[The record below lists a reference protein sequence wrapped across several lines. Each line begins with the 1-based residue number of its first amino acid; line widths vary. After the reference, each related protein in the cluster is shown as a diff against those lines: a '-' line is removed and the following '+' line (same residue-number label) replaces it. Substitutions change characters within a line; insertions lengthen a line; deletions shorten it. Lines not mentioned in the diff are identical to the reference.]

1 MEENMSS
8 ISTVFGYVL
17 NYIYGL
23 VQNYGFAIII
33 FSVLL
38 KIVLLPLSIKQQKTM
53 KKTTEVQ
60 GKMEE
65 IREKYKNDQ
74 VKMNQETLELY
85 KKEKISPFGGCLTSI
100 LQIILLLIY
109 EQMDHLIYHWNHAL
123 MLLWHVVL
131 PFLNHHQCLS
141 Q

>member
-1 MEENMSS
+1 MSS

-109 EQMDHLIYHWNHAL
+109 EQMDHLIYH
-123 MLLWHVVL
+123 
-131 PFLNHHQCLS
+131 
-141 Q
+141 